1 MSAPT
6 IALPRA
12 VETPSAQAKDD
23 PTVELLRGDQVKMEA
38 VRWLWRDY
46 LPAGKFVILGGAPSC
61 GKTTIALS
69 LAAVITS
76 AGHWPDGWV
85 CRDAGDVLIWSGED
99 DPATTLAPRLVAAG
113 ADMRRVHFIKGIV
126 GGEAFDPARD
136 MDLLEAEAAKL
147 AAPKLL
153 IVDPIVSAV
162 TGDNNKNNEVR
173 RSLQSI
179 VDLAARLDCT
189 VIGIHHFSKGT
200 QGRDPVER
208 VSGSLAYGALARV
221 VLVAAKEQAEG
232 DEPPRRVFVRAKSNL
247 GPDGG
252 GFAYTLEQVEVA
264 PHVHGQRVSWHEAL
278 QGEARDLLAT
288 AEAEPERE
296 GDSSATEQ
304 AAEFLRDLLKDGP
317 IPSKQLKADAADAGH
332 SWSTVKLAKQQIGV
346 VARREGFGKDG
357 AWVWLLPTAQRA
369 IEDKDDTIEA
379 KEAREK
385 SFGTYEAPLS
395 PLSEAS
401 APQMV
406 EDDV

>member
-1 MSAPT
+1 MSTPANLPMSA
-6 IALPRA
+6 
-12 VETPSAQAKDD
+12 ETPAPEQ
-23 PTVELLRGDQVKMEA
+23 PGVELLRGDKVKMEA
-38 VRWLWRDY
+38 VAWLWRDY

-113 ADMRRVHFIKGIV
+113 ADMRRVNFVQGRTD
-126 GGEAFDPARD
+126 GEPFDPARD
-136 MDLLEAEAAKL
+136 IDLLEVAAQKL
-147 AAPKLL
+147 ASPKLL

-162 TGDNNKNNEVR
+162 AGDNNKNNEVR
-173 RSLQSI
+173 RSLQGI

-232 DEPPRRVFVRAKSNL
+232 DEAPRRVFVRAKSNL

-252 GFAYTLEQVEVA
+252 GFAYTLEQIEVA
-264 PHVHGQRVSWHEAL
+264 PHVFGQRVAWHEAL
-278 QGEARDLLAT
+278 QGEARELLAT
-288 AEAEPERE
+288 AEAEPQR
-296 GDSSATEQ
+296 DADTSATEQ
-304 AAEFLRDLLKDGP
+304 AAEFLRDMLADGP
-317 IPSKQLKADAADAGH
+317 ILSKQLKADAAEAGH
-332 SWSTVKLAKQQIGV
+332 SWSTLKLAKQQIGV
-346 VARREGFGKDG
+346 EARREGFGKDG
-357 AWVWLLPTAQRA
+357 AWVWLLPTAPRS
-369 IEDKDDTIEA
+369 IEDKGDTIEA
-379 KEAREK
+379 KEAKQK
-385 SFGTYEAPLS
+385 SVGIYEAPLS
-395 PLSEAS
+395 PMGEGTAS
-401 APQMV
+401 QLV
-406 EDDV
+406 EDEV

>member
-1 MSAPT
+1 MSVPT

-12 VETPSAQAKDD
+12 VETPTAPAKDD
-23 PTVELLRGDQVKMEA
+23 PSVELLRGDQIKMEA

-76 AGHWPDGWV
+76 AGRWPDGCV

-99 DPATTLAPRLVAAG
+99 DPATTLAPRLVAAE
-113 ADMRRVHFIKGIV
+113 ADMRRVHFVKGMT

-136 MDLLEAEAAKL
+136 MEPLEVEAGKL
-147 AAPKLL
+147 TAPKLL
-153 IVDPIVSAV
+153 ILDPIVSAV
-162 TGDNNKNNEVR
+162 AGDTNKNNEVR
-173 RSLQSI
+173 RALQGV

-221 VLVAAKEQAEG
+221 VLVAAKEQTEG

-264 PHVHGQRVSWHEAL
+264 PHVYGQRVAWHEAL
-278 QGEARDLLAT
+278 LGAARELLAT
-288 AEAEPERE
+288 AEAEPER
-296 GDSSATEQ
+296 DADMSATEQ

-317 IPSKQLKADAADAGH
+317 MPSKEVQSH
-332 SWSTVKLAKQQIGV
+332 
-346 VARREGFGKDG
+346 
-357 AWVWLLPTAQRA
+357 
-369 IEDKDDTIEA
+369 
-379 KEAREK
+379 AREAGFSMATIRRAK
-385 SFGTYEAPLS
+385 DEIGIKPRKVGGNFAPGQKQVWEWVLPEGAHESLKVLSKNRWVSSASSGEVEHLQQPEAAAQL
-395 PLSEAS
+395 
-401 APQMV
+401 V